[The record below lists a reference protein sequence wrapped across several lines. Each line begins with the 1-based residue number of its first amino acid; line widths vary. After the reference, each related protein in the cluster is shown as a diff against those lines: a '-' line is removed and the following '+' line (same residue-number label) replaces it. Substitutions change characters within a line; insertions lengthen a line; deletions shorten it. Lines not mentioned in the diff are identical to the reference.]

1 MKGGGDLRLI
11 LGFARYVVATVNGK
25 KAVYSG
31 CLLCYNSTV
40 NSKKTISSGE
50 SLIPFIGRSEEL
62 QGLKALQGKSSSS
75 LVVITGRRRI
85 GKSTLVGEFSKNF
98 KHYYEFQGMAPRQ
111 GLTNEDQLK
120 NFAEQCKQ
128 ILGGVEPV
136 LNNWTEAFSYL
147 ASNISTQKSALLFID
162 EVSWMARYDKD
173 FVGKLKIAWDTKFSR
188 IPGLVLV
195 LCGSV
200 SSWIEDNILQETDF
214 IGRVSLTI
222 RLTELDLKDSLNFWG
237 ERGKNISL
245 KEKLSYLNVVG
256 GVPKYLEEYN
266 PRESTNSNILR
277 LCFKKGGYL
286 FEDFEKIF
294 SDIFE
299 RKSETYKK
307 IVRLLAQRHLSP
319 VEVSKALKVKQ
330 SGELTKCLRDLE
342 LSGFIKRDYTYQPGG
357 KRGRLSKLR
366 ISDNYLRFYLK
377 YIEPNITAINS
388 GLYNF
393 SSLGEL
399 LAWEAI
405 SGLQFENLLLNR
417 VPEVIKVLGLEREV
431 IKSAGTYFQNKTNKS
446 EAVQVDLF
454 IECKPNNF
462 YICEIKYKK
471 KIGLSIVGEVR
482 EKIEKL
488 KLPKYST
495 RRPVLIYSGEL
506 DPEVREL
513 DYFDLIVEVGEVN

>member
-1 MKGGGDLRLI
+1 M
-11 LGFARYVVATVNGK
+11 
-25 KAVYSG
+25 
-31 CLLCYNSTV
+31 
-40 NSKKTISSGE
+40 
-50 SLIPFIGRSEEL
+50 PFIGRVEEL
-62 QGLKALQGKSSSS
+62 QSLKALQGKPSSS

-85 GKSTLVGEFSKNF
+85 GKSTLVGEFSKDF

-111 GLTNEDQLK
+111 GLANEDQLK
-120 NFAEQCKQ
+120 SFAEQSKEIFGQ
-128 ILGGVEPV
+128 AEPV

-147 ASNISTQKSALLFID
+147 ASSISGKKSALLFID
-162 EVSWMARYDKD
+162 EISWMARYDKD

-214 IGRVSLTI
+214 VGRVSLTV
-222 RLTELDLKDSLNFWG
+222 RLSELDLKDSLDFWG
-237 ERGKNISL
+237 ERGKRISL
-245 KEKLSYLNVVG
+245 KEKLAYLNVVG

-266 PRESTNSNILR
+266 PKESTNANILR

-286 FEDFEKIF
+286 FEDFDKIF

-307 IVRLLAQRHLSP
+307 IVRLLAHKHLSP
-319 VEVSKALKVKQ
+319 VEVAKKLKVGQ

-342 LSGFIKRDYTYQPGG
+342 LSGFVKRDYAYQPGG
-357 KRGRLSKLR
+357 KKGRLSKLR

-388 GLYNF
+388 GIYSFN
-393 SSLGEL
+393 SLGDL
-399 LAWEAI
+399 LAWDTI

-417 VPEVIKVLGLEREV
+417 IPEVIKMLGLEREI
-431 IKSAGTYFQNKTNKS
+431 IKSASTFFQNRTKKS
-446 EAVQVDLF
+446 KAAQVDLL

-462 YICEIKYKK
+462 YICEIKYRK
-471 KIGLSIVGEVR
+471 KIGLNVVDEVR
-482 EKIEKL
+482 GKIEKL
-488 KLPKYST
+488 RLPKYST

-506 DPEVREL
+506 DQEVRDL
-513 DYFDLIVEVGEVN
+513 DYFDRIVEVGE